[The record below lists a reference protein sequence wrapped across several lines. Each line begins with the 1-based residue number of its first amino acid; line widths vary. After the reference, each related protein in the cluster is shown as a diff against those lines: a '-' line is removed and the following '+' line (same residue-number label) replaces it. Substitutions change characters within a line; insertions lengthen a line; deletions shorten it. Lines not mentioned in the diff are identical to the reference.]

1 MRRVAVSVVVLGSMF
16 AGYFALAAER
26 SDRPANV
33 DVANWIQVTDTVG
46 FVVIP
51 EKKSGPRV
59 ASGGLL
65 LEPAASGYFMAKTAS
80 GWRRLVVVE
89 PIKGP
94 GTAG

>member
-1 MRRVAVSVVVLGSMF
+1 MRKLVAS
-16 AGYFALAAER
+16 ALALALLLVGYAALTAES
-26 SDRPANV
+26 SDRPSNV
-33 DVANWIQVTDTVG
+33 DAANWIQVSDTVG

-51 EKKSGPRV
+51 ERTSGTV
-59 ASGGLL
+59 IASSALL
-65 LEPAASGYFMAKTAS
+65 LEPAAPGYFMAKTAT

>member
-1 MRRVAVSVVVLGSMF
+1 MRRLVTSALALASMF
-16 AGYFALAAER
+16 VGYFALTAES

-33 DVANWIQVTDTVG
+33 DAANWIQVTDTVG

-51 EKKSGPRV
+51 EKKSGTRF

-65 LEPAASGYFMAKTAS
+65 LEPAASGYFMAKAPG

>member
-16 AGYFALAAER
+16 GGYFAWAER
-26 SDRPANV
+26 TDRPANV
-33 DVANWIQVTDTVG
+33 DAVNWIQVTDTVG
-46 FVVIP
+46 FVVVP

-80 GWRRLVVVE
+80 GWRRLVIVE

>member
-1 MRRVAVSVVVLGSMF
+1 MF
-16 AGYFALAAER
+16 VGYFAMTAE
-26 SDRPANV
+26 SPDRPANV
-33 DVANWIQVTDTVG
+33 EPANWIRVTDTVG

-51 EKKSGPRV
+51 ERKSGPVV

-65 LEPAASGYFMAKTAS
+65 LEPAASGYFMAKTPS
-80 GWRRLVVVE
+80 GWRRLVVIE

>member
-1 MRRVAVSVVVLGSMF
+1 MKMLVAS
-16 AGYFALAAER
+16 ALALASLLVGYVASTAES
-26 SDRPANV
+26 SDRPPNV
-33 DVANWIQVTDTVG
+33 DAANWIQVSDTVG

-51 EKKSGPRV
+51 ERKSGPV
-59 ASGGLL
+59 IATSGLL
-65 LEPAASGYFMAKTAS
+65 LEAAAPGYFMARTAT